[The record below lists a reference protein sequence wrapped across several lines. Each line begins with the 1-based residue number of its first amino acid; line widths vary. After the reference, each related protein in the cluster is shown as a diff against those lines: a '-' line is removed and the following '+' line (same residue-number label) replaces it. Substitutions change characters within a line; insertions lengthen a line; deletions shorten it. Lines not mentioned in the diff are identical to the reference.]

1 MSLRKFGPSEVI
13 LNTMRTYPP
22 VKFFIYG
29 GTIYYNGSPNLS
41 GTTSDNLLSV
51 TGGGISLYEYNV
63 DRREDVSDVIYPF
76 ITKDSAGASFRTAG
90 KVSYTNEFQFGD
102 RINGKYP
109 LTASISRKYWVS
121 PGSRQEGSDPSLPAD
136 AEGATFNAAP
146 VNRHFYALKNRLDWY
161 GYLSEHFKVQSSV
174 DDGWDKNTE
183 PLGIISIPSIFYGS
197 KIREGSVS
205 LKWYISGTLAA
216 EVRDTKR
223 NGELHQVS
231 GTAEALAAGE
241 NKVAGVVMYNEGFIL
256 LTGSWGLSTTQMQ
269 LDRDGGSVPLQSA
282 SWLHF
287 GVGAQDGANQTE
299 RGATFDSASFE
310 INFEGQTDIQV
321 YTMFAKAHRGE
332 ANYSN
337 NPTFLQYSQSL
348 IKVSSSRVYEE
359 NPDRRIKNTVSS
371 SYPGY
376 SAPFRR
382 QVFISRVAIYDKQ
395 KNLIGIA
402 TLADPVLKQED
413 QDYTFKIKLDI

>member
-1 MSLRKFGPSEVI
+1 MSLRKFGPNDII

-22 VKFFIYG
+22 ARFFIYG
-29 GTIYYNGSPNLS
+29 GTVYYNSSPNLS
-41 GTTSDNLLSV
+41 GTRSDNLLSV

-63 DRREDVSDVIYPF
+63 DRGTDLIYPF

-90 KVSYTNEFQFGD
+90 KVSYTNEFQYGD
-102 RINGKYP
+102 RIDGHYP
-109 LTASISRKYWVS
+109 LTASISRKYWTS
-121 PGSRQEGSDPSLPAD
+121 PGAREEGTNPSTTGS
-136 AEGATFNAAP
+136 GATFSAAP
-146 VNRHFYALKNRLDWY
+146 VNRHFYSLKNRLDWY
-161 GYLSEHFKVQSSV
+161 GFMSDHYKIKS
-174 DDGWDKNTE
+174 DIGDGWDKNTD
-183 PLGIISIPSIFYGS
+183 PMGLISIPSIFYGS

-205 LKWYISGTLAA
+205 LKWYVTGTLAA

-231 GTAEALAAGE
+231 GTAEALSNGE
-241 NKVAGVVMYNEGFIL
+241 NKIAGVVMYNEGFIL

-269 LDRDGGSVPLQSA
+269 LVRGEVAKDPSWLDFGAGCHDGLNIINPGGSFA
-282 SWLHF
+282 
-287 GVGAQDGANQTE
+287 
-299 RGATFDSASFE
+299 SASFE

-321 YTMFAKAHRGE
+321 YTMFAKAGKGE

-337 NPTFLQYSQSL
+337 NPTFLQFSQSL
-348 IKVSSSRVYEE
+348 IRNSGSRLYEE
-359 NPDRRIKNTVSS
+359 NPSRKIKNTVSS

-376 SAPFRR
+376 SAPFKR

-395 KNLIGIA
+395 RNLIGIA

-413 QDYTFKIKLDI
+413 DDYTFKLKLDI